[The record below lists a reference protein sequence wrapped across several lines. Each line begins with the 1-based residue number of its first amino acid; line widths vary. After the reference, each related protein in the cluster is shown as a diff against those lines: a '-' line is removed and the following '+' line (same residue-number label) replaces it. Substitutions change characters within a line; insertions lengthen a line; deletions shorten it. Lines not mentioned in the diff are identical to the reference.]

1 VAILLDTTTKGEY
14 DALTLASAR
23 ASLVVSALSG
33 TVVVE
38 VYDGLDVLRA
48 SGTMAAPWA
57 TSSGATITVG
67 EVTGLGLLV
76 TSGGAPTA
84 EWYCQFRSGTRFVRG
99 TFGVAGSGRDF
110 VWSLA
115 SFQANSRG
123 TLGTVAIT
131 ATGDGIAPSNLPLLY
146 EANVTASGRYLG
158 AFRVPFVQAT
168 ANAGSDGGA
177 IGFNPAGDEGA
188 GSLFM
193 RINDTPNNVIE
204 MSIPTPRTGAVSG
217 LNIAA
222 LLQGAADPFEGQI
235 GEVNNNGS
243 SSNVE
248 IMGLYAEGSHLY
260 SVAANFYDADGR
272 MVASHFRGGI
282 NLATAG
288 DVLGAAKVDFTV
300 SSGWGWTGF
309 STAQI
314 PRWTG
319 GPICPIPTAWQSSF
333 GGTHLTGIAGL
344 SINSAYSNGPCAA
357 AFNLA
362 DLTGS
367 GTIQST
373 LVVGYPYLPGSP
385 PDDGQPLVLDLP
397 APGQSSSQ
405 WNRTARVRGM
415 CFPLGYRSVLF
426 FGKIGTGPFTYGVTG
441 QLDSLGSGLTIV
453 DPSFNGQGDHAY
465 PYRYKVWAYDA
476 NDLAAVKNGTLA
488 PHAVSPYSE
497 WFVDLPYEDLT
508 GNHSL
513 AAAFDPVALRLYL
526 QAPGQDT
533 IGQNP
538 RPVIHV
544 FQVA

>member
-1 VAILLDTTTKGEY
+1 
-14 DALTLASAR
+14 
-23 ASLVVSALSG
+23 
-33 TVVVE
+33 
-38 VYDGLDVLRA
+38 
-48 SGTMAAPWA
+48 MAAPWA
-57 TSSGATITVG
+57 SSSGATITVG

-99 TFGVAGSGRDF
+99 TFGVQGSGRDF

-115 SFQANSRG
+115 SFQTGSRG

-177 IGFNPAGDEGA
+177 IGFNPAGSDGA

-193 RINDTPNNVIE
+193 RINDTANNVIE
-204 MSIPTPRTGAVSG
+204 MSIPTALTGAVSG
-217 LNIAA
+217 LNVSQ

-248 IMGLYAEGSHLY
+248 IMGLYAEGSYLY
-260 SVAANFYDADGR
+260 SVASNFYDADGR

-282 NLATAG
+282 DLATTG
-288 DVLGAAKVDFTV
+288 DVLGAAKVDFPV
-300 SSGWGWTGF
+300 SAGWGWTGF

-319 GPICPIPTAWQSSF
+319 GPICAIPAAWQSSL

-357 AFNLA
+357 VFNLA

-367 GTIQST
+367 STIQST
-373 LVVGYPYLPGSP
+373 LVVGYPLLPPYPETVANP
-385 PDDGQPLVLDLP
+385 PHALALP
-397 APGQSSSQ
+397 APGQSNTR
-405 WNRTARVRGM
+405 WNRTGRVRGM
-415 CFPLGYRSVLF
+415 CFPQGYRSVLF
-426 FGKIGTGPFTYGVTG
+426 FGKVGTGPFTYGVVGNIDT
-441 QLDSLGSGLTIV
+441 LGSGLTIV
-453 DPSFNGQGDHAY
+453 DPTSPIGEGQGDHAY

-476 NDLAAVKNGTLA
+476 NDLVAVRNGSLA
-488 PHAVSPYSE
+488 PHSLVPYSE
-497 WFVDLPYEDLT
+497 WFIDLPYEDPT

-513 AAAFDPVALRLYL
+513 AATFDPVALRLYL